1 MNRIAND
8 AMKANALENA
18 PVIIAVHD
26 TEQNIL
32 WANKAYCEAT
42 GLTVEELIGK
52 KCWIA
57 WGIDKECKNC
67 PVISS
72 IKTGLPC
79 EAEVTPENQN
89 SWPKSKGNWLI
100 KAVPLR
106 DEKGAI
112 IGAIET
118 AFEIS
123 KQKAV
128 EKKRIEEEEDI
139 FRAIAEYAMDAIFII
154 DDEGKV
160 TYANPASERIF
171 GYSSMEMIGKGIHDI
186 IAPEE
191 YREQIKMGLEAFRK
205 TGTGRAVG
213 KALELTAKHKS
224 GSIIPIEITVSPLQ
238 KQGKHWAI
246 GIIRDITER
255 KKAED
260 KIHNQMK
267 ALSSLYQLSESLI
280 RELTL
285 IDRAKNVV
293 RTAVE
298 SFSLSLA
305 WLGQL
310 QKDGSVSFVASYPEH
325 SSYLSKIAVRW
336 DESPEGQGPTGRA
349 IRSGL
354 PQITQNILAD
364 ASFKPWKDAALQQG
378 GIASAAAFPLIA
390 RGNTFGTLNLYSN
403 QIGFFNEER
412 IAEIQSFANLAASG
426 LENARLYEESLTRIQ
441 RITALRN
448 IDMAIT
454 GNLDLR
460 VVTKVA
466 LEEIVR
472 QLKVDAAAILLLD
485 SYTQQLEYLDANG
498 FYTNGIKK
506 IRIPLGNGAYRQL
519 VQDHKLIYIADI
531 SHDDNQIFLQRSF
544 LKEEGFVSY
553 YGAPLVSKGKVLGV
567 LEIFLREA
575 RKDNSEWMDYLETLA
590 GQVAMAIENA
600 SLVDDMLHK
609 QTELINAYNQTI
621 EGWASALALKE
632 EETAEHSQRV
642 SEMTVSIAKAM
653 GMKEEDL
660 YQVRL
665 GALLH
670 DIGKIGIPDSI
681 LLKAGK
687 LTDDEW
693 KIMRKHPEYA
703 FQMLAPIAY
712 LRKALEIPY
721 CHHEKWDGT
730 GYPRGLKGEQIPL
743 SARIFAVVDVW
754 DALTSDRPY
763 RKAWPEDTVIEY
775 IKKESGSHFDP
786 EVVKCFMKLINESKE
801 KSEMS

>member
-8 AMKANALENA
+8 AMKANAPENA

-72 IKTGLPC
+72 IKTGFPS

-128 EKKRIEEEEDI
+128 EKKRIKEAEDI
-139 FRAIAEYAMDAIFII
+139 FRAIAEYAIDAIFII

-224 GSIIPIEITVSPLQ
+224 GSFIPIEITVSPLQ

-267 ALSSLYQLSESLI
+267 ALSSLYRASESMI
-280 RELTL
+280 EELTL

-298 SFSLSLA
+298 SLGLSLA

-364 ASFKPWKDAALQQG
+364 ASFKPWKDAALDQG
-378 GIASAAAFPLIA
+378 GIASTAAFPLIA

-412 IAEIQSFANLAASG
+412 IAEIQSFANLAAAA

-460 VVTKVA
+460 VVTRVA

-498 FYTNGIKK
+498 FYTSRIKK
-506 IRIPLGNGAYRQL
+506 IRIPLGNGAYRQM
-519 VQDHKLIYIADI
+519 VQDRKVTYIADL
-531 SHDDNQIFLQRSF
+531 SRDGDQIFLQRSF

-687 LTDDEW
+687 LTDNEW

-801 KSEMS
+801 KSEIS